1 MRRAD
6 LQEERSARTSKQ
18 SSTMTSSPPPP
29 PPLLSLSVLRASAE
43 EGTTSEEGTS
53 DGEWAMNIPSQ
64 WSENSIP
71 EIFKRRKGKR
81 KKPWWEMRSSPPP
94 PVIWSV
100 ERHPAF
106 PTSFKESS
114 KELLLVGTRIPTIRR
129 FVKLVL
135 SFTDKFFFD

>member
-1 MRRAD
+1 MCSSD
-6 LQEERSARTSKQ
+6 LKQ
-18 SSTMTSSPPPP
+18 SSTMTSLPPPPPPP
-29 PPLLSLSVLRASAE
+29 PPLLSLSVLQASAE
-43 EGTTSEEGTS
+43 EGTSKEGTS

-64 WSENSIP
+64 WSEDSIP
-71 EIFKRRKGKR
+71 EIFKRRKGER

-100 ERHPAF
+100 ERHPSF

-114 KELLLVGTRIPTIRR
+114 KELLLVGSRIPAIHL